1 MYKKTWCT
9 CKAVVFANKTYC
21 FSWCTVTAK
30 PSKTNGC
37 FLLLRKTLLAHFV
50 FCRQSLLCYV
60 IWCLHPSETPRNY
73 QTNKKKS
80 QQKPGALQKRKLRSP
95 IFFPFSLNTEPGP
108 RLPSWNCVP
117 QNSPTMHL
125 DNHFN
130 PVSRAIS
137 KWRIGNLKKPPGF
150 EKDWRFRFNLVNSLW
165 SGR

>member
-1 MYKKTWCT
+1 MRVQSC
-9 CKAVVFANKTYC
+9 CFANKTYC
-21 FSWCTVTAK
+21 FFCCTLPAK
-30 PSKTNGC
+30 TSKTNGC

-50 FCRQSLLCYV
+50 FCWESLLCYV

-80 QQKPGALQKRKLRSP
+80 QQKPGALLKRKLRSP
-95 IFFPFSLNTEPGP
+95 IFLPFSP
-108 RLPSWNCVP
+108 RYGARSQATKLRMRPPKQS
-117 QNSPTMHL
+117 TKHF

-150 EKDWRFRFNLVNSLW
+150 EKD
-165 SGR
+165 